1 MQDGF
6 RLVIASG
13 KGGTGK
19 TTLATGMAAA
29 LAQTRLGGVTLVD
42 CDVEQPNDFL
52 FHRQASPIESP
63 VAVASPEFKPELCTR
78 CGKCVSACRFG
89 ALALVKQ
96 DLLHFPEL
104 CHGCGACWEV
114 CPTGAIVRGARNI
127 GAMFAGDVDAVH
139 GLHLI
144 WGQLDVGQPLAPP
157 LIDRAK
163 EMAAERG
170 DAAQIL
176 DAPPGT
182 ACPFV
187 AAIKGAD
194 SCLLVTE
201 PTPFGLHDLK
211 LAAAVTETFA
221 IPTAVV
227 INRSDVAD
235 PTAVDEFCAAH
246 HLPVLLRIPFSAH
259 IARVLS
265 RGGTLLD
272 AEPSWQDRLTE
283 LWDDCVN
290 LGKHRHPE
298 AVS

>member
-29 LAQTRLGGVTLVD
+29 LARTGLGRVTLVD

-52 FHRQASPIESP
+52 FHTPTEPIRSP
-63 VAVASPEFKPELCTR
+63 VAVASPGFAPELCTQ
-78 CGKCVSACRFG
+78 CGSCVTACRFG

-114 CPTGAIVRGARNI
+114 CPTGSVVRGAREI
-127 GAMFAGDVDAVH
+127 GAVFAGDVDAAR

-157 LIDRAK
+157 LIERAK
-163 EMAAERG
+163 EIAAERG

-201 PTPFGLHDLK
+201 PTPFGLHDLR
-211 LAAAVTETFA
+211 LAVAVTETFA

-235 PTAVDEFCAAH
+235 AAAVEEFCLEH

-272 AEPSWQDRLTE
+272 AEPSWQARLTE
-283 LWDDCVN
+283 LWRDCREI
-290 LGKHRHPE
+290 GKHRHME
-298 AVS
+298 AVQ